1 MYTAIEYEINYIA
14 ESFQYVSDKSG
25 FIKMHLNTYSII
37 HSKNTNNFYKSF
49 PNIFISK
56 RN

>member
-25 FIKMHLNTYSII
+25 FIKMHLNKLLSEWGDMNG
-37 HSKNTNNFYKSF
+37 K
-49 PNIFISK
+49 
-56 RN
+56 

>member
-25 FIKMHLNTYSII
+25 FIKMHLNKLLSEWGDVNG
-37 HSKNTNNFYKSF
+37 K
-49 PNIFISK
+49 
-56 RN
+56 